1 VGCLGGLGG
10 LGGLGLVGGLASL
23 NLANSGPVAEAL
35 ISTRDGIVGPWAPP
49 GPNPVQLPL
58 ENPNNLERWEPWV
71 RASVFDFELVSHL
84 GFRRARGNMILQ
96 HLRPGIPAYRPLAEI
111 SRPRLARFKQYLGFM
126 NSYADLRGDRATEI
140 MTQMNGTLAFL
151 SAIPFL
157 NPSRTPYTFE
167 LLGAALRLANFAEM
181 RFKQALASRRPN
193 EFSPQVQPIVLTPS
207 HSTYPSGHAT
217 EAFTSAYVLWQL
229 LRASGRP
236 QYAHRSWLT
245 QLMRLASRIAINR
258 TIAGVHFPVDSAAGC
273 FLGIQLGR
281 YLWRLG
287 SGGANYPAFRFI
299 GTAYPWG
306 NPPPNDGDFYWE
318 VIFRRLHP
326 PPGPAVP
333 YIANA
338 GVQPLARSP
347 MLRWLWRKA
356 RQEWR

>member
-1 VGCLGGLGG
+1 
-10 LGGLGLVGGLASL
+10 
-23 NLANSGPVAEAL
+23 
-35 ISTRDGIVGPWAPP
+35 
-49 GPNPVQLPL
+49 
-58 ENPNNLERWEPWV
+58 
-71 RASVFDFELVSHL
+71 
-84 GFRRARGNMILQ
+84 MILQ
-96 HLRPGIPAYRPLAEI
+96 HLLPAGPSYRRLAVI
-111 SRPRLARFKQYLGFM
+111 SRPRAARFWQYLVFM
-126 NSYADLRGDRATEI
+126 NNYADLRGDRATEI

-151 SAIPFL
+151 SSIPFL

-193 EFSPQVQPIVLTPS
+193 EYSPQVQPMILTPS

-217 EAFTSAYVLWQL
+217 EAFTSAYVLWRL

-236 QYAHRSWLT
+236 PYADASWLM

-258 TIAGVHFPVDSAAGC
+258 TVAGVHFPVDSAAGC

-287 SGGANYPAFRFI
+287 AGLPNYPAYRFI

-306 NPPPNDGDFYWE
+306 LPPPDDGDFYWE

-326 PPGPAVP
+326 PSPAVP

-338 GVQPLARSP
+338 GVHPLTPSP
-347 MLRWLWRKA
+347 MLRWLWQRA
-356 RQEWR
+356 RHEWLL